1 MKNLLRLLPFILL
14 ILIVGLACKNPFAK
28 LTKQYSCVVTGE
40 TEPRTADDFI
50 ERSRHH
56 FDRKEYQCYFDAC
69 SEAVRLDSKNAKAY
83 SCRGSGYF
91 FYQKDYDKAIADQT
105 KAIELDPNNRM
116 YYSRRAAAYEENKL
130 FDEALKDLEKSLEL
144 SETDRQKGFTLE
156 SMANV
161 LYEKNDLDA
170 ALARVDEAVKLNPDD
185 HWNFY
190 TRAKIYKK
198 LGKNDLAAADERKA
212 KELDTGGKDKTA
224 SKGSENS
231 EITNSNQTNNSNQTI
246 STPNSI
252 SGGVLNGKATNLPK
266 PAYPPSA
273 KAVKASGAVNVQV
286 EVDEKGNVTTAKA
299 LSGHPLL
306 RASAEQAARQAKF
319 NPTLLSGKPVKVS
332 GVLVYNFTA
341 E

>member
-1 MKNLLRLLPFILL
+1 MKILSKLLFLIFLVLL
-14 ILIVGLACKNPFAK
+14 VGLACKNPFSQM
-28 LTKQYSCVVTGE
+28 TKQYSCVVTGE

-105 KAIELDPNNRM
+105 KAIELDPTNRGF
-116 YYSRRAAAYEENKL
+116 YSRRAAAYEEKKL
-130 FDEALKDLEKSLEL
+130 YDEALKDLEKSLEF
-144 SETDRQKGFTLE
+144 SETDRQKGYVFE

-161 LYEKNDLDA
+161 LYLKNDLEA
-170 ALARVDEAVKLNPDD
+170 ALSRADQAIKLNPDD

-198 LGKNDLAAADERKA
+198 LGKTDLAAADEQKA

-231 EITNSNQTNNSNQTI
+231 DVTNSNQTTDSNQTI
-246 STPNSI
+246 STPNTV
-252 SGGVLNGKATNLPK
+252 SGGVLNGKATTLPK
-266 PAYPPSA
+266 PAYPASA
-273 KAVKASGAVNVQV
+273 KAVKAAGAVNVQV
-286 EVDEKGNVTTAKA
+286 GVDEKGNVTTATA
-299 LSGHPLL
+299 VSGHPLL

-319 NPTLLSGKPVKVS
+319 NPTLLSGKPVKVT